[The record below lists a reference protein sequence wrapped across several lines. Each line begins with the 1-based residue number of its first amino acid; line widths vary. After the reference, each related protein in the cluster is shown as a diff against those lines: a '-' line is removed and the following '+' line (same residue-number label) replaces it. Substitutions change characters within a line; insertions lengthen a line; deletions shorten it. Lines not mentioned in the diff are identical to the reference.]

1 MDPHGHPDVE
11 DDPVKFAEAIRA
23 FRARVPMTK
32 DEWDDLDEAERE
44 YSFTVAGAAQAD
56 LVTDVYEAVGR
67 AIEDGTDFDDFKGA
81 IGDSLEES
89 WGGEEPGRLDTI
101 FRNGVQ
107 GAYNAGRYEA
117 ATAPTVKAERPYW
130 RFDAILDKDTTEDIC
145 RPIAEAHVIL
155 SADHP
160 WWQGHYPPLHYNA
173 LAEGTPILTKDGE
186 KPIEAVRPGEL
197 VLTHRRRWRPVAA
210 VMGKRPDAPNVRRL
224 FLSTGRVL
232 SVSDEHPVLTASA
245 AGWKFARDL
254 KVGDV
259 LFNHG
264 EPMTGPREMCIRDPD
279 DYPALRDDGLVPYEI
294 VRLAAEAAMVLPVN
308 LDSDEVARKGEIEHI
323 WPNWVLEDET
333 LISGADKAKCDRFG
347 VCRDATHILG
357 PRAGHLGHS
366 LGEAGRIAEKHPP
379 GVRSHDRIGLLAPA
393 PVEMRGPARALSE
406 RKGKRGRFG
415 FRPHSDAVPLA
426 QSVQHGFAQT
436 ERPLDAANRFAAVPV
451 AFLDQFCDRFPVVE
465 IDWFHAAIISIAD
478 VGSQVSLWNLA
489 VWEDETFVASGVI
502 VHNCRSIVTT
512 LTEEE
517 ANDEGVTSSPPL
529 VHVMAGFGEAPSTGG
544 RDWEPD
550 PGDYPAAI
558 GDELKGESTED

>member
-1 MDPHGHPDVE
+1 MDPHSHPDVE

-67 AIEDGTDFDDFKGA
+67 AIEDGTDFDDFKDA

-89 WGGEEPGRLDTI
+89 WGGEEPGRLDMI

-160 WWQGHYPPLHYNA
+160 WWQGHYPPLH
-173 LAEGTPILTKDGE
+173 
-186 KPIEAVRPGEL
+186 
-197 VLTHRRRWRPVAA
+197 
-210 VMGKRPDAPNVRRL
+210 
-224 FLSTGRVL
+224 
-232 SVSDEHPVLTASA
+232 
-245 AGWKFARDL
+245 
-254 KVGDV
+254 
-259 LFNHG
+259 
-264 EPMTGPREMCIRDPD
+264 
-279 DYPALRDDGLVPYEI
+279 
-294 VRLAAEAAMVLPVN
+294 
-308 LDSDEVARKGEIEHI
+308 
-323 WPNWVLEDET
+323 
-333 LISGADKAKCDRFG
+333 
-347 VCRDATHILG
+347 
-357 PRAGHLGHS
+357 
-366 LGEAGRIAEKHPP
+366 
-379 GVRSHDRIGLLAPA
+379 
-393 PVEMRGPARALSE
+393 
-406 RKGKRGRFG
+406 
-415 FRPHSDAVPLA
+415 
-426 QSVQHGFAQT
+426 
-436 ERPLDAANRFAAVPV
+436 
-451 AFLDQFCDRFPVVE
+451 
-465 IDWFHAAIISIAD
+465 
-478 VGSQVSLWNLA
+478 
-489 VWEDETFVASGVI
+489 
-502 VHNCRSIVTT
+502 HNCRSIVTT